1 MGATGT
7 TGVVSLLAD
16 LTPQF
21 IWPTLILV
29 VTLLVGA
36 FIISL
41 VERWRKRA
49 PSVTLTAGDQLT
61 KFREL
66 YDRGQITREEFEAI
80 RAELA
85 DRIKAEAGVAIS
97 PAPPSPPPSPA
108 PPRPPEPPPDGIKP
122 TDAP

>member
-1 MGATGT
+1 MGT
-7 TGVVSLLAD
+7 TGLAIV
-16 LTPQF
+16 LAGPTPQF

-29 VTLLVGA
+29 ATLLIGA

-49 PSVTLTAGDQLT
+49 PSVTITAGDQLT
-61 KFREL
+61 KFREM

-85 DRIKAEAGVAIS
+85 DRIKAEAGIGVS
-97 PAPPSPPPSPA
+97 PQAPGPPLPAAPPK
-108 PPRPPEPPPDGIKP
+108 PPETPRDGIKP
-122 TDAP
+122 ADAP